1 MDAYEIVRHL
11 NQVLDLCDSLD
22 QSGEIGVI
30 GLTNGKTTSREALRL
45 QLGFF
50 LLYIG
55 GSNGY
60 LTDGETALINVVM
73 DTEYTAQQFKQ
84 LLDPT
89 DAPDPAS
96 SMIMM
101 GFLSG
106 DMALNQQNGTRSTQ
120 LTDVLIQLYEAMA
133 NVMIAFDDNPVA
145 HARKAKYI
153 SGMKAYV
160 WKHI

>member
-60 LTDGETALINVVM
+60 LTDGETALINVH
-73 DTEYTAQQFKQ
+73 EIRY
-84 LLDPT
+84 
-89 DAPDPAS
+89 
-96 SMIMM
+96 
-101 GFLSG
+101 
-106 DMALNQQNGTRSTQ
+106 
-120 LTDVLIQLYEAMA
+120 
-133 NVMIAFDDNPVA
+133 AFDLYQLIGNNVNINDDKYEISASDSECKFKNEYMV
-145 HARKAKYI
+145 KKLKKYI
-153 SGMKAYV
+153 
-160 WKHI
+160 